1 MLLKKYEKE
10 DKEMEVSS
18 ENEEN
23 FLPEKK
29 RIDEKMKKRN
39 KKKGMY
45 QFVSAEIYGIH
56 NKKKRIYT

>member
-23 FLPEKK
+23 FSPEKQK
-29 RIDEKMKKRN
+29 ELMKKWKKDN
-39 KKKGMY
+39 KKKIFIM
-45 QFVSAEIYGIH
+45 
-56 NKKKRIYT
+56 

>member
-23 FLPEKK
+23 FSPEKQK
-29 RIDEKMKKRN
+29 RIDKEMKKRQQ
-39 KKKGMY
+39 KKKS
-45 QFVSAEIYGIH
+45 VSNYFYRNI
-56 NKKKRIYT
+56 